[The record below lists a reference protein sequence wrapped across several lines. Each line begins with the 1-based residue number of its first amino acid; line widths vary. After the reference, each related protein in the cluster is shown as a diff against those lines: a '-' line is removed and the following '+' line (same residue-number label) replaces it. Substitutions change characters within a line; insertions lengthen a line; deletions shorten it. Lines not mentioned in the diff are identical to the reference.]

1 MPVPVRRGSAL
12 SPYHDAIR
20 IAGAFEL
27 PARDERVPE
36 RRIRRL
42 VDQVHPYLAGWAP
55 DTNVDI
61 RSGRAGL
68 RPATPDSLPFIGP
81 VPGHRGLYIAAGHG
95 MLGVTVAPATAEGIA
110 DIVTSRHIPESM
122 LPFQLAGRI

>member
-1 MPVPVRRGSAL
+1 MEPKLGL

-55 DTNVDI
+55 DTKVDI

-95 MLGVTVAPATAEGIA
+95 MLGVTLAPATAEGIA
-110 DIVTSRHIPESM
+110 DMVTSRRIPESM
-122 LPFQLAGRI
+122 LPFQLAARI